1 MFKQFTFI
9 RQFLV
14 ATALA
19 VVMVTAPTFQLAGAQ
34 TPVPAPPQEDVASI
48 DVDGYTVTEKDTSQ
62 VNSFLAAHPARAQ
75 FLANLTARGVDPAA
89 VKYIGVSSSPAQGG
103 TDDLSV
109 LAGRLNEYQSATGGS
124 PVTSVDMLIGGY
136 QGAGGALDGEV
147 LLVAHLANGS
157 QSLVSAVQA
166 DDAALSGATNPQAMN
181 GDFFGGG
188 SGDGAPVEAQ
198 AAVQA
203 IAVAIICWITCIV
216 IQQIIIILRCIVIA
230 IVVCI
235 RIGPFLLCLWAKIV
249 ICQLIIIVR
258 TIIICFINCVLI
270 VVIPVFKVAPRAQ
283 QPGDGSQKSG
293 AAGPPRFGPGGKRGR
308 LGTLGR
314 SSVPLTGARLGL
326 AAA

>member
-1 MFKQFTFI
+1 
-9 RQFLV
+9 
-14 ATALA
+14 
-19 VVMVTAPTFQLAGAQ
+19 
-34 TPVPAPPQEDVASI
+34 
-48 DVDGYTVTEKDTSQ
+48 
-62 VNSFLAAHPARAQ
+62 VNSFLSAHPARAQ
-75 FLANLTARGVDPAA
+75 FLSNLTARGVDPAG

-109 LAGRLNEYQSATGGS
+109 LAGRLNEYQTATGGS

-136 QGAGGALDGEV
+136 QGADGALDGEV
-147 LLVAHLANGS
+147 LLVANLADGS

-188 SGDGAPVEAQ
+188 GGGAPAPVEGQ
-198 AAVQA
+198 AAAQA
-203 IAVAIICWITCIV
+203 IAVFIICWIQCIV

-249 ICQLIIIVR
+249 ICRLIIIVR
-258 TIIICFINCVLI
+258 TIIVCYINCVVI
-270 VVIPVFKVAPRAQ
+270 VFVPVFKVAPKAQ
-283 QPGDGSQKSG
+283 SVDGSEKSG
-293 AAGPPRFGPGGKRGR
+293 ALGPPRFSPNKKKGR

-314 SSVPLTGARLGL
+314 SSIPLTDRSLGL